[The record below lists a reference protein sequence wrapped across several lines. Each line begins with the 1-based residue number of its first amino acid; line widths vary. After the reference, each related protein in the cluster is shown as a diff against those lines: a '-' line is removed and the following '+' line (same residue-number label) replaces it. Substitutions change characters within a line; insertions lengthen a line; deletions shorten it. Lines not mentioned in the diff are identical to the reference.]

1 MTSQTYSAENT
12 LAKYGQPI
20 KNVMLI
26 AKGEVKVFAAPAQPS
41 QLSKDTNLGKLLM
54 KRLPKLAV
62 SLLGRGQII
71 GEMEVTFNCS
81 YCSLSI

>member
-12 LAKYGQPI
+12 LAKYGEPI

-26 AKGEVKVFAAPAQPS
+26 VKGEVKVFAAPVQPL
-41 QLSKDTNLGKLLM
+41 QLSKDPNLGKLLL

-71 GEMEVTFNCS
+71 GEMEVIFNS
-81 YCSLSI
+81 FS